1 MKNLTQTLPSD
12 SAANVTGFTGAAS
25 QPVVVSRLRWG
36 IITLLLLAAVVNYL
50 DRANLSIA
58 NTTIAREFGFSQT
71 EMGLLLSAFLW
82 PYALANLPAG
92 WLVDKF
98 GPRRMFSWALG
109 LWSTCT
115 VLAAFIN
122 SYSFFY
128 GLRMMLGIAE
138 SPFFTSGI
146 KITRRWFGENER
158 GLPTAIINTGS
169 QIANAVAPP
178 ILTVLLLAFGWR
190 GMFIGIGLMG
200 LPLLVAWWKFY
211 RDPGA
216 REDALIHSGHLTRTT
231 TAKPA
236 VSWGSLFR
244 HRTTWFMVVGNFSIM
259 FTIWVYLTWLPGY
272 LEKSL
277 GFSLKAT
284 GWIASIPFL
293 AGILGVLVGGVLS
306 DALVRRGVAAITS
319 RKVPIVLG
327 AALAACFVAPVP
339 FVNSTPLAIGLL
351 AAGYFCSQ
359 MPQGAL
365 WTLATDIAPK
375 DQVASLGAIQN
386 FGGFLGAAMAPI
398 VTGIIL
404 DTTGKFTNVFLLGAC
419 LLMLG
424 AISFGVFVRRPLGQ

>member
-1 MKNLTQTLPSD
+1 MKP
-12 SAANVTGFTGAAS
+12 SAAMSETT
-25 QPVVVSRLRWG
+25 VSGQGTLKEKLRWG
-36 IITLLLLAAVVNYL
+36 IVTLLLLAAIVNYL

-58 NTTIAREFGFSQT
+58 NTTIAAEFGFSQT

-92 WLVDKF
+92 WLVDKL
-98 GPRRMFSWALG
+98 GPKKMFSWALG
-109 LWSTCT
+109 LWSGFT
-115 VLAAFIN
+115 VLTAFAN
-122 SYSFFY
+122 SYSYFY
-128 GLRMMLGIAE
+128 GLRMLLGVSE

-146 KITRRWFGENER
+146 KITHRWFGDSER

-169 QIANAVAPP
+169 QIANAIAPP
-178 ILTVLLLAFGWR
+178 ILTVLLLTLGWR
-190 GMFIGIGLMG
+190 GMFVAIGVMG
-200 LPLLVAWWKFY
+200 LPLLLAWWKFY
-211 RDPGA
+211 RDPNA
-216 REDALIHSGHLTRTT
+216 REDALLHAGQPSV
-231 TAKPA
+231 A
-236 VSWGSLFR
+236 VPQEKGEVRWRALFR
-244 HRTTWFMVVGNFSIM
+244 HSTTWFMVIGNFSIM

-293 AGILGVLVGGVLS
+293 AGILGVLVGGMLS
-306 DALVRRGVAAITS
+306 DNLVRRGVRAITA
-319 RKVPIVLG
+319 RKVPIVSG
-327 AALAACFVAPVP
+327 AALAACFVAPIP

-351 AAGYFCSQ
+351 ALGYFFSQ

-365 WTLATDIAPK
+365 WTLASDIAPK
-375 DQVASLGAIQN
+375 SQVASLGAIQN

-404 DTTGKFTNVFLLGAC
+404 DTTGKFTNVFLLGAA

-424 AISFGVFVRRPLGQ
+424 ALSYGLFARKPLQAS

>member
-1 MKNLTQTLPSD
+1 MKPSAHTLSD
-12 SAANVTGFTGAAS
+12 ATLAPTTT
-25 QPVVVSRLRWG
+25 VSKLRWG
-36 IITLLLLAAVVNYL
+36 IVLLLLLAAVVNYL

-58 NTTIAREFGFSQT
+58 NTTIAAEFGFSQT

-98 GPRRMFSWALG
+98 GPKRMFSWALG
-109 LWSTCT
+109 LWSTFT
-115 VLAAFIN
+115 VLASFVN

-146 KITRRWFGENER
+146 KITHRWFGDNER

-169 QIANAVAPP
+169 QIANAIAPP
-178 ILTVLLLAFGWR
+178 ILTVLLLTLGWR
-190 GMFIGIGLMG
+190 GMFVAIGLMG
-200 LPLLVAWWKFY
+200 IPLLLAWWKFY
-211 RDPGA
+211 RDPNA
-216 REDALIHSGHLTRTT
+216 REDAMLHAGHRSVATPDEK
-231 TAKPA
+231 AQS
-236 VSWGSLFR
+236 SWGALFR
-244 HRTTWFMVVGNFSIM
+244 HSTTWFMVIGNFSIM

-284 GWIASIPFL
+284 GWIASIPFF
-293 AGILGVLVGGVLS
+293 AGILGVLVGGMLS
-306 DALVRRGVAAITS
+306 DRLVRRGVRAITA
-319 RKVPIVLG
+319 RKVPIVTG
-327 AALAACFVAPVP
+327 AALAACFVAPIP
-339 FVNSTPLAIGLL
+339 FVDSTPLAIGLL
-351 AAGYFCSQ
+351 AMGYFCSQ

-365 WTLATDIAPK
+365 WTLASDIAPK
-375 DQVASLGAIQN
+375 SQVASLGAIQN

-404 DTTGKFTNVFLLGAC
+404 DATGKFTNVFLLGAG

-424 AISFGVFVRRPLGQ
+424 ALSYGLFVRKPLAVK

>member
-1 MKNLTQTLPSD
+1 MKP
-12 SAANVTGFTGAAS
+12 SAAMSETT
-25 QPVVVSRLRWG
+25 VSGQGTLKGKLRWG
-36 IITLLLLAAVVNYL
+36 IVTLLLLAAIVNYL

-58 NTTIAREFGFSQT
+58 NTTIAAEFGFSQT

-92 WLVDKF
+92 WLVDKL
-98 GPRRMFSWALG
+98 GPKKMFSWALG
-109 LWSTCT
+109 LWSGFT
-115 VLAAFIN
+115 VLTAFAN
-122 SYSFFY
+122 SYSYFY
-128 GLRMMLGIAE
+128 GLRMLLGVSE

-146 KITRRWFGENER
+146 KITHRWFGDSER

-169 QIANAVAPP
+169 QIANAIAPP
-178 ILTVLLLAFGWR
+178 ILTVLLLTLGWR
-190 GMFIGIGLMG
+190 VMFVAIGVMG
-200 LPLLVAWWKFY
+200 LPLLLAWWKFY
-211 RDPGA
+211 RDPNA
-216 REDALIHSGHLTRTT
+216 REDALLHAGQPSV
-231 TAKPA
+231 A
-236 VSWGSLFR
+236 VPQEKGEVRWRALFR
-244 HRTTWFMVVGNFSIM
+244 HSTTWFMVIGNFSIM

-293 AGILGVLVGGVLS
+293 AGILGVLVGGMLS
-306 DALVRRGVAAITS
+306 DNLVRRGVRAITA
-319 RKVPIVLG
+319 RKVPIVSG
-327 AALAACFVAPVP
+327 AALAACFVAPIP

-351 AAGYFCSQ
+351 ALGYFFSQ

-365 WTLATDIAPK
+365 WTLASDIAPK
-375 DQVASLGAIQN
+375 SQVASLGAIQN

-404 DTTGKFTNVFLLGAC
+404 DTTGKFTNVFLLGAA

-424 AISFGVFVRRPLGQ
+424 ALSYGLFVRKPLQAS